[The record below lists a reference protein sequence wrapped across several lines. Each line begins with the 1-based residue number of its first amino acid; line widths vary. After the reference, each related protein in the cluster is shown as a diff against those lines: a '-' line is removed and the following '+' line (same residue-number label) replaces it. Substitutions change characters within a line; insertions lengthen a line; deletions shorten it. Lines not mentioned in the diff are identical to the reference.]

1 MAIRL
6 TLFATALLIALTIDA
21 LAIPI
26 RPDRAPSASTQ
37 ISVRVPA
44 ELASFQNQMLE
55 VTLYEYDPLARGRET
70 AIERHVDRAFRHT
83 RGTETRSLITL
94 GNNRPTMPGMA
105 YYVTVAVYR
114 NNDGK
119 RMHLGEADGKRGP
132 AHVLTDG
139 KPNQVTMT
147 LRVAKTADIVMDVA
161 DEIRKGNDAKAKLL
175 AKARASDF
183 EETFDLMD
191 LNRRRNKRGLGWG
204 STPNASP
211 NLDSLEIMLINLGRA
226 VPVGFLADAKN
237 NEEAVSWI
245 AAMAELTAARSGEVR
260 PMGKKSK
267 LDWEKK
273 AAAVR
278 AEVDVLGKAIA
289 AKNVPAIQQS
299 ARAVINACSMC
310 HDIYRD

>member
-6 TLFATALLIALTIDA
+6 TLFATALLIALALDA

-26 RPDRAPSASTQ
+26 RPDRAPSASTKVA
-37 ISVRVPA
+37 IRVPA
-44 ELASFQNQMLE
+44 ELASVQNYMLE
-55 VTLYEYDPLARGRET
+55 VSLYEYDPLAKGRET
-70 AIERHVDRAFRHT
+70 LIERHVDRAFRHNV
-83 RGTETRSLITL
+83 GTETRIPVTL

-105 YYVTVAVYR
+105 YYVTVATYR
-114 NNDGK
+114 TNDGK
-119 RMHLGEADGKRGP
+119 RMHLGEAGGKRGP

-139 KPNQVTMT
+139 MPNQVTMT
-147 LRVAKTADIVMDVA
+147 LRAAKPADIVMDVA
-161 DEIRKGNDAKAKLL
+161 DEIRKGNDAKVKLL
-175 AKARASDF
+175 AKARAPDF
-183 EETFDLMD
+183 DETFDLMD

-204 STPNASP
+204 PVPHASP

-226 VPVGFLADAKN
+226 VPINFLADAKN

-245 AAMAELTAARSGEVR
+245 AAIAELTAARSGEVR

-278 AEVDVLGKAIA
+278 AEADVLGKAIA

-299 ARAVINACSMC
+299 ARAVINACNLC